1 LIGEARAAC
10 GLRTQ
15 AIARKVHTAR
25 MDWRDRAVRQAGAIS
40 RAQLAGCGLSESRI
54 TGMVHRRELVEI
66 LPAVYSARAA
76 PASARQHLW
85 AAALWSGGVI
95 SHRSAAELWQ
105 LPVPASSAA
114 HVTVADRRFRH
125 PVPGVRTHRVPL
137 GRLCSVRF
145 DGLMIT
151 DRARTV
157 IDLLRTESLATARGL
172 LDRALQRDWVQEHD
186 VIAAFRDERG
196 RTGNGQLRL
205 LVAELEPG
213 AQAESERRLH
223 RLLRRAGITG
233 WVAQY
238 EVLLAG
244 GTCYLDVALPRQR
257 VAIEVDGRRHHG
269 DTSDRFDDDRARGN
283 ELVSL
288 GWRLLRV
295 TWAELVHHPDRI
307 VAQLR
312 TLLAA

>member
-1 LIGEARAAC
+1 
-10 GLRTQ
+10 
-15 AIARKVHTAR
+15 
-25 MDWRDRAVRQAGAIS
+25 
-40 RAQLAGCGLSESRI
+40 
-54 TGMVHRRELVEI
+54 
-66 LPAVYSARAA
+66 
-76 PASARQHLW
+76 
-85 AAALWSGGVI
+85 
-95 SHRSAAELWQ
+95 
-105 LPVPASSAA
+105 
-114 HVTVADRRFRH
+114 
-125 PVPGVRTHRVPL
+125 VRTHRVPL
-137 GRLCSVRF
+137 GRLCSIRF

-244 GTCYLDVALPRQR
+244 GICYLDVALPRQR

-312 TLLAA
+312 TLLAAQSDPPS